1 MTVKDLEVR
10 VLGPVEVVRGGRQ
23 VALAGRTTLTV
34 LAGLAVAPH
43 RVIAVDAL
51 IDYVWDADL
60 PANPRAALH
69 NGVSRLRRVL
79 PEGALETLGHGYRL
93 RADADDLDL
102 LRFERDLAAAWQAI
116 DRGHDEIALTA
127 LDGAIHLWREPL
139 LCNVESP
146 SLLREVLPRLT
157 ERYLQAVEMRAELC
171 LRLGVPGATVE
182 ELGVAARAYPLR
194 EHITGLLMIALTR
207 VGRRVDAL
215 VAYDSL
221 RCALRDQLGIDP
233 AVPLRDLHVKI
244 LRAEPDLAI
253 RARLGARRPWH
264 LPGEL
269 PGLC

>member
-1 MTVKDLEVR
+1 MKDLEVR
-10 VLGPVEVVRGGRQ
+10 VLGPVELVRGGEP

-43 RVIAVDAL
+43 RVISVDTLA
-51 IDYVWDADL
+51 DYVWDADL
-60 PANPRAALH
+60 PVNPRAALH

-79 PEGALETLGHGYRL
+79 PEGALETLGRGYRL
-93 RADADDLDL
+93 RANADDLDL
-102 LRFERDLAAAWQAI
+102 LCFDRHLTAAWQAI
-116 DRGHDEIALTA
+116 ERGHDQAALTA
-127 LDGAIHLWREPL
+127 LDDAIGLWREPL

-146 SLLREVLPRLT
+146 SLHREVVPRLT
-157 ERYLQAVEMRAELC
+157 ERYLQAVEARAEVC
-171 LRLGVPGATVE
+171 LRLGVPGAMVE
-182 ELGVAARAYPLR
+182 DLGVVARAYPLR
-194 EHITGLLMIALTR
+194 EHITGLLMIALAR

-233 AVPLRDLHVKI
+233 AVSLRDLHVKI
-244 LRAEPDLAI
+244 LRADPDLTM
-253 RARLGARRPWH
+253 RSRRGGRHPWS